1 MSSQRIQ
8 DLASALTLEEKATL
22 TAGRDLWSTAPVERL
37 GIPAVGLT
45 DGPNGARGMGL
56 PGVGVVASACTPCG
70 AGLGASWDVE
80 LLERIGAL
88 IGREARAKGCHV
100 LLAPTVNIHRSPL
113 GGRTFEAF
121 SEDPLLSGALAV
133 AYVRGVQSEGVAAT
147 VKHLAGNESERERM
161 TADSVIDERTLRE
174 IYLLPF
180 EMAIRDGDARA
191 VMTAYN
197 RLNGTWCGEN
207 APLLAI
213 LRQEWGFDGVV
224 MTDWFAGAHTVT
236 ALNAGLNLEMPGPG
250 RAFGPAVAT
259 AVQQGELDE
268 SSVTASIVQLLE
280 MFDRAGVFG
289 AADPQAPPPVDQP
302 EDRALL
308 RRAAAAG
315 SVLLTNDGTLPLAAS
330 GLHSLAVLGPNAART
345 QIAGGG
351 SAQVRPYYRAS
362 ILDAIRRRAA
372 TISPGAQVHYS
383 RGCSLDSSPPVC
395 EGQQLRSP
403 DGAQGLLIECFAG
416 TQLAGEPAG
425 RITASDTQL
434 AFTEPPVAGL
444 DMADWSLRASATFTP
459 LEDGEHR
466 WSLSQ
471 AGRARLYIDGVL
483 ALDGSVDPPGPGPH
497 FFGMGSADI
506 EVSLPM
512 TAGRSYPLTIELTS
526 EASFMVMGFRVGCQ
540 PIDGPDLMDRAEGCA
555 AEAEVAI
562 VVVGTNDE
570 WETEG
575 RDRDT
580 LALPGEQDELVR
592 RVAAVNPRTVVVVN
606 TGSPVELPWAD
617 DVAAILH
624 VSFGGMEMGDAVA
637 DVLTG
642 ITDPGGR
649 LATTFP
655 RRLEDTPAFTSF
667 APENH
672 IVRYTEGVFVGYR
685 WYDTRR
691 LPVQFPFGH
700 GLSYAAT
707 QWGEPALSSTIIQPG
722 TPLTIEL
729 TVSNASDRAAT
740 AVVQCY
746 VVPLDAP
753 VSRPLQELKAFG
765 KVELSPGEQ
774 SVVRLTLDD
783 RAFSY
788 WHTGD
793 DHAIVGETVNDL
805 AALGG
810 TMAAGIGAAS
820 GKPRGWLLA
829 PGEYD
834 VVLARSSADPVHRL
848 RVRTAQA

>member
-1 MSSQRIQ
+1 VTSQHV
-8 DLASALTLEEKATL
+8 LELLSALSLEEKAAL

-37 GIPAVGLT
+37 GIPSVGLT

-56 PGVGVVASACTPCG
+56 PGVGLVASACTPCG
-70 AGLGASWDVE
+70 AGLGATWDVE
-80 LLERIGAL
+80 LLERVGAL

-100 LLAPTVNIHRSPL
+100 LLAPTVNLHRSPL

-133 AYVRGVQSEGVAAT
+133 AYIRGVQSEGVAAT
-147 VKHLAGNESERERM
+147 VKHLAGNESERERL
-161 TADSVIDERTLRE
+161 TADSVIDERALRE

-180 EMAIRDGDARA
+180 EMAVRDGDVRA

-197 RLNGTWCGEN
+197 RLNGIWCGEN

-250 RAFGPAVAT
+250 RAFGPSVAT
-259 AVQQGELDE
+259 AVQDGALTEQ
-268 SSVTASIVQLLE
+268 SVTTSIEQLLE
-280 MFDRAGVFG
+280 MFEKARVFEP
-289 AADPQAPPPVDQP
+289 AAPPAVDQP
-302 EDRALL
+302 QDRALL

-315 SVLLTNDGTLPLAAS
+315 SVLLANDGTLPLALAEIGS
-330 GLHSLAVLGPNAART
+330 IAVLGPNAART

-351 SAQVRPYYRAS
+351 SAQVRPYHRAS
-362 ILDAIRRRAA
+362 ILDALRERAGDGVA
-372 TISPGAQVHYS
+372 VSYA

-395 EGQQLRSP
+395 EGQQLRTP
-403 DGAQGLLIECFAG
+403 DGSPGLLIECFAG
-416 TQLAGEPAG
+416 TQLAGAPAG

-434 AFTEPPVAGL
+434 AFTEPPASGL
-444 DMADWSLRASATFTP
+444 DMADWSLRATGSFTP

-471 AGRARLYIDGVL
+471 AGRARLFIDGAVL
-483 ALDGSVDPPGPGPH
+483 LDGTVDPPGPGQH
-497 FFGMGSADI
+497 FFGMGSADL
-506 EVSLPM
+506 ETSMTM
-512 TAGRSYPLTIELTS
+512 TAGRSYPIAIELTS
-526 EASFMVMGFRVGCQ
+526 EASFMLMGFRVGCQ
-540 PIDGPDLMDRAEGCA
+540 PIDAPDLMDRAEA
-555 AEAEVAI
+555 AAAQADVAI

-575 RDRDT
+575 RDRES
-580 LALPGEQDELVR
+580 LALPGEQDALVR
-592 RVAAVNPRTVVVVN
+592 RAAAVNPRTVVVVN

-617 DVAAILH
+617 EVAAVLH
-624 VSFGGMEMGDAVA
+624 VSFGGQEMGDAVI

-642 ITDPGGR
+642 MSDPGGR

-672 IVRYTEGVFVGYR
+672 VVRYTEGVFVGYR
-685 WYDTRR
+685 WYDARD
-691 LPVQFPFGH
+691 LPVRFPFGH
-700 GLSYAAT
+700 GLSYGT
-707 QWGEPALSSTIIQPG
+707 TRWGEPALSSTSIQPG
-722 TPLTIEL
+722 VPLTIEL
-729 TVSNASDRAAT
+729 TVSNVGDRAA
-740 AVVQCY
+740 ADVVQCY
-746 VVPLDAP
+746 VVPTGAP
-753 VSRPLQELKAFG
+753 VSRPRQELKAFA
-765 KVELSPGEQ
+765 KVELAPGEQ
-774 SVVRLTLDD
+774 SAVRLSLDD

-793 DHAIVGETVNDL
+793 DHAIVGEPVNDL

-810 TMAAGIGAAS
+810 TMAAGIGTAS

-834 VVLARSSADPVHRL
+834 IVLARSSADPCHRL
-848 RVRTAQA
+848 RVAAAEG

>member
-1 MSSQRIQ
+1 MSSKRVREL
-8 DLASALTLEEKATL
+8 LAALTIEEKATL
-22 TAGRDLWSTAPVERL
+22 TAGADLWSTAAIERL

-70 AGLGASWDVE
+70 AGLGASWDVD
-80 LLERIGAL
+80 LLERVGAL

-133 AYVRGVQSEGVAAT
+133 AYIRGVQSEGVAAT

-180 EMAIRDGDARA
+180 EMAVRDGDVRA

-197 RLNGTWCGEN
+197 RLNGIWCGEN
-207 APLLAI
+207 APLLSI
-213 LRQEWGFDGVV
+213 LRREWGFDGVV

-236 ALNAGLNLEMPGPG
+236 AMKAGLNLEMPGPG
-250 RAFGPAVAT
+250 RAFGPAVAA
-259 AVQQGELDE
+259 AVDSGDLDE
-268 SSVTASIVQLLE
+268 RAVTASVGQLLE
-280 MFDRAGVFG
+280 TFDKATVFDAAGVP
-289 AADPQAPPPVDQP
+289 DVDRP

-315 SVLLTNDGTLPLAAS
+315 CVLLTNDGMLPLALGEVGS
-330 GLHSLAVLGPNAART
+330 IAVLGPNAART

-351 SAQVRPYYRAS
+351 SAQVRPYHRAS
-362 ILDAIRRRAA
+362 ILDAIRERAGDGVSVQYA
-372 TISPGAQVHYS
+372 

-395 EGQQLRSP
+395 EGQQLRAVDGSP
-403 DGAQGLLIECFAG
+403 GLLVECFAG

-425 RITASDTQL
+425 RLIASDTQL
-434 AFTEPPVAGL
+434 GFTEPPVPGL
-444 DMADWSLRASATFTP
+444 SMADWSLRASGTFTP
-459 LEDGEHR
+459 LEDGAHR

-471 AGRARLYIDGVL
+471 AGRARLFIDGALV
-483 ALDGSVDPPGPGPH
+483 LDGTVDPPGPGTH
-497 FFGMGSADI
+497 FFGMGSTDLEA
-506 EVSLPM
+506 SLPM
-512 TAGRSYPLTIELTS
+512 TAGRSYPIAIELTS

-540 PIDGPDLMDRAEGCA
+540 PVDAPDLMERAVATA
-555 AEAEVAI
+555 AQADLAI

-570 WETEG
+570 WESEG
-575 RDRDT
+575 RDRES

-592 RVAAVNPRTVVVVN
+592 RVAAANPRTVVVVN
-606 TGSPVELPWAD
+606 TGSPVELPWATGD
-617 DVAAILH
+617 AAVAAVLH
-624 VSFGGMEMGDAVA
+624 VSFGGQEMGEAVI

-642 ITDPGGR
+642 ACDPGGR

-655 RRLEDTPAFTSF
+655 RRLEDTPAFMSF

-672 IVRYTEGVFVGYR
+672 VVRYTEGVFVGYR
-685 WYDTRR
+685 WYDTRQ
-691 LPVQFPFGH
+691 LPVRFPFGH
-700 GLSYAAT
+700 GLSYGST
-707 QWGEPALSSTIIQPG
+707 RWGEPVISAATIEPG
-722 TPLTIEL
+722 RPLTIDL
-729 TVSNASDRAAT
+729 TVTNGSDRAAT
-740 AVVQCY
+740 DVVQCY
-746 VVPLDAP
+746 VVPLGAP
-753 VSRPLQELKAFG
+753 VSRPRQELKAFA
-765 KVELSPGEQ
+765 KVELAPGER
-774 SVVRLTLDD
+774 SAVRLTLDD

-793 DHAIVGETVNDL
+793 DHAIVGEPVNDL

-810 TMAAGIGAAS
+810 TMAAGIGTAS
-820 GKPRGWLLA
+820 GRPRGWLLA
-829 PGEYD
+829 AGEYD

-848 RVRTAQA
+848 RVTAAPA

>member
-1 MSSQRIQ
+1 MTSPRVREL
-8 DLASALTLEEKATL
+8 LAALTLEEKATL
-22 TAGRDLWSTAPVERL
+22 TAGADLWSTAAAPRL

-56 PGVGVVASACTPCG
+56 PGVGVIASACTPCG

-80 LLERIGAL
+80 LLESIGAL
-88 IGREARAKGCHV
+88 IGREARAKDCHV

-133 AYVRGVQSEGVAAT
+133 AYIRGVQSEGVAAT
-147 VKHLAGNESERERM
+147 VKHFAGNESERERM

-180 EMAIRDGDARA
+180 EMAVRDGEVRA

-197 RLNGTWCGEN
+197 RLNGIWCGEN

-224 MTDWFAGAHTVT
+224 MTDWFGGAHTVT
-236 ALNAGLNLEMPGPG
+236 AMNAGLNLEMPGPG
-250 RAFGPAVAT
+250 RAFGPAVAK
-259 AVQQGELDE
+259 AVQDGALAEQTVTT
-268 SSVTASIVQLLE
+268 SVGQLLD
-280 MFDRAGVFG
+280 MFDATGVFE
-289 AADPQAPPPVDQP
+289 PKKAPAVDQP
-302 EDRALL
+302 QDRALL

-315 SVLLTNDGTLPLAAS
+315 SVLLANDGTLPLDLAALGS
-330 GLHSLAVLGPNAART
+330 IAVLGPNAART

-351 SAQVRPYYRAS
+351 SAQVRPYHRAS
-362 ILDAIRRRAA
+362 ILDAIRDRAGSGV
-372 TISPGAQVHYS
+372 TVHYA

-395 EGQQLRSP
+395 EGQQLRTP
-403 DGAQGLLIECFAG
+403 DGSPGLLIECFAG
-416 TQLAGEPAG
+416 TALAGAPAG
-425 RITASDTQL
+425 HLTTSDTQL
-434 AFTEPPVAGL
+434 AFTEPPVPGL
-444 DMADWSLRASATFTP
+444 DMADWSLRASGTFTP

-471 AGRARLYIDGVL
+471 AGRAKLLIDGHLV
-483 ALDGSVDPPGPGPH
+483 LDGTVDPPGPGSH
-497 FFGMGSADI
+497 FFGMGSADL
-506 EVSLPM
+506 EATMAMS
-512 TAGRSYPLTIELTS
+512 AGRSYPIAIELTS

-540 PIDGPDLMDRAEGCA
+540 PVDTADLMERAEKA
-555 AEAEVAI
+555 AAQADVAV

-575 RDRDT
+575 RDRES

-592 RVAAVNPRTVVVVN
+592 RAVAANPRTVVVVN

-617 DVAAILH
+617 AAAAVLH
-624 VSFGGMEMGDAVA
+624 VSFGGQEMGEAVV

-642 ITDPGGR
+642 ESDPGGR

-667 APENH
+667 APDNH
-672 IVRYTEGVFVGYR
+672 VVRYTEGLFVGYR
-685 WYDTRR
+685 WYDARR
-691 LPVQFPFGH
+691 LPVRFPFGH
-700 GLSYAAT
+700 GLSYGSTEWSEPVVSSAT
-707 QWGEPALSSTIIQPG
+707 LEPGGAITV
-722 TPLTIEL
+722 EL
-729 TVSNASDRAAT
+729 TVSNAGDRPAT
-740 AVVQCY
+740 DVVQCY
-746 VVPLDAP
+746 VVPVDAP
-753 VSRPLQELKAFG
+753 VSRPRQELKAFT
-765 KVELSPGEQ
+765 KVELAPGAQSP
-774 SVVRLTLDD
+774 VRLRLDD

-820 GKPRGWLLA
+820 GKPKGWLLA

-834 VVLARSSADPVHRL
+834 LVLARSSIDPVHRV
-848 RVRTAQA
+848 RVRTATA